1 MSESNK
7 QRSAPDLTELRIDRE
22 ARPSGGGS
30 RGYVIVAMIGV
41 VLLAVV
47 AIFLFRGSAAAEV
60 EVAVAR
66 DASKGGSGGAA
77 AVLNASGYVTPRRKA
92 TVSSEIT
99 GRVTEML
106 VEEGMEVAAG
116 QVLARLDDSELSAQ
130 LEVDR
135 ANREVASKA
144 VREAE
149 VMLLDAEKTLWRAKE
164 LREKGF
170 ETQQGLDRAETAVD
184 TTKARLALSREQL
197 QAADRRVEY
206 VQRLLDNCT
215 VRAPFAGIAISKDAQ
230 VGEIV
235 SPISAGGGFTRTG
248 ISTIVDMESLEV
260 EVDVNESFI
269 ARVRPGQRV
278 EAVLEAY
285 PDWRIPAS
293 VRTTIPSADR
303 QKATVKVRIKFDA
316 LDPRILPDMGV
327 NVAFLRSEESGA
339 AAEASARAL
348 IPRQALR
355 ENDGKKIVFVVR
367 DDKAE
372 RRAVSA
378 GIESGPDIEI
388 LAGVSG
394 GELVVVKGPETL
406 QDGDRVKIV
415 SGK

>member
-1 MSESNK
+1 M

-30 RGYVIVAMIGV
+30 RGYVIVAMVGV
-41 VLLAVV
+41 VLLAIV
-47 AIFLFRGSAAAEV
+47 AIFLFKGSTAAEV

-92 TVSSEIT
+92 TVSAEIT

-116 QVLARLDDSELSAQ
+116 QVLARLDDSELAAQ

-144 VREAE
+144 VRESE
-149 VMLLDAEKTLWRAKE
+149 VTLLDAEKTLWRAKE

-170 ETQQGLDRAETAVD
+170 TTQQELDRAETAAD
-184 TTKARLALSREQL
+184 TAKARLALSREQL
-197 QAADRRVEY
+197 QASGRRVEY
-206 VQRLLDNCT
+206 VQSLVDNCT

-327 NVAFLRSEESGA
+327 NVAFLRSEESGSA
-339 AAEASARAL
+339 TEASPRAM
-348 IPRQALR
+348 IPRQAVR

-367 DDKAE
+367 DEKAE

-406 QDGDRVKIV
+406 QDGDRVRIV